1 LLNIPKSNTRDCW
14 NFQPDWHQQTV
25 LIARAALHQST
36 TCRLWMVIRSNS
48 EPIFLVFRLERKQC
62 GSGEREEGPWREVGE
77 RAGRVFSSPKP
88 WHGSL

>member
-1 LLNIPKSNTRDCW
+1 
-14 NFQPDWHQQTV
+14 
-25 LIARAALHQST
+25 
-36 TCRLWMVIRSNS
+36 MVIRSNS